1 MSKRIVIACDGTWN
15 RPDELHGGRACPTN
29 VVKLTRAIA
38 PEGQE
43 VFYERGVGTARFERL
58 RGGMFGFGL
67 SRNVR
72 DCYRYL
78 VEHYAPGDE
87 LYLFGFSR
95 GAFTARSLA
104 GFIGNSGILRPE
116 HVARV
121 DEAYELYR
129 DREDPNK
136 KPSGA
141 TARAFRAAYA
151 HDDVPLRFV
160 GVWDTVG
167 ALGIPLRI
175 AALTKRWSFHDVRL
189 GAHVETACHALSI
202 DERRGPFEPTL
213 WERQATAPATQT
225 LTQVWFSG
233 VHSDVGGGYPDSDL
247 SDVPLRWMAE
257 RAAEAGLAL
266 NPGWE
271 QATKPDA
278 LAQDHTSL
286 KGFYRLMRPCVRDLT
301 HTDGGSASKSSWRRM
316 GELPGYHPDNLR
328 AYLATDPP
336 MTDVPG

>member
-1 MSKRIVIACDGTWN
+1 MSKRIAIACDGTWN
-15 RPDELHGGRACPTN
+15 RPDEVHDGRACPTN
-29 VVKLTRAIA
+29 VVKISRAIA

-43 VFYERGVGTARFERL
+43 VFYERGVGTARSERL

-78 VEHYAPGDE
+78 STNYVPGDA

-104 GFIGNSGILRPE
+104 GFIGNSGILKPE
-116 HVARV
+116 HADRL

-129 DREDPNK
+129 DREDPKK
-136 KPSGA
+136 KPGGA
-141 TARAFRAAYA
+141 TAKAFRANYS
-151 HDDVPLRFV
+151 HDEVPIRFV

-167 ALGIPLRI
+167 ALGIPLPV

-202 DERRGPFEPTL
+202 DERRGPFQPTL
-213 WERQATAPATQT
+213 WERQATAPKTQT
-225 LTQVWFSG
+225 LEQVWFSG
-233 VHSDVGGGYPDSDL
+233 VHSDVGGGYPDAGL
-247 SDVPLRWMAE
+247 ADVPLRWMAA
-257 RAAEAGLAL
+257 RAAAAGLVL
-266 NPGWE
+266 TPGWE
-271 QATKPDA
+271 QATQPDA
-278 LAQDHTSL
+278 LGPDHTSF

-301 HTDGGSASKSSWRRM
+301 HTDSGAASTSSWRRM
-316 GELPGYHPDNLR
+316 RELPGYHPDNLR
-328 AYLATDPP
+328 AYLATNPEMADA
-336 MTDVPG
+336 PG

>member
-15 RPDELHGGRACPTN
+15 RPDEVHHGRACPTN
-29 VVKLTRAIA
+29 VVKLARAIA
-38 PEGQE
+38 PEGQD

-67 SRNVR
+67 SRNIR
-72 DCYRYL
+72 DCYRHLAYN
-78 VEHYAPGDE
+78 YDPGDE
-87 LYLFGFSR
+87 LFLFGFSR

-104 GFIGNSGILRPE
+104 GFIGNSGILRRE
-116 HVARV
+116 HAGRV

-129 DREDPNK
+129 DRDDPAK

-141 TARAFRAAYA
+141 TARAFRANYS
-151 HDDVPLRFV
+151 HDEVPIRFV

-167 ALGIPLRI
+167 SLGIPLRV

-213 WERQATAPATQT
+213 WERQATAPKTQT
-225 LTQVWFSG
+225 LAQVWFSG
-233 VHSDVGGGYPDSDL
+233 VHSDVGGGYPESDL
-247 SDVPLRWMAE
+247 ADVPLRWMAA
-257 RAAEAGLAL
+257 RAAAAGLVL
-266 NPGWE
+266 NAGWE
-271 QATKPDA
+271 EATHPDA
-278 LAQDHTSL
+278 LAQDHPSR
-286 KGFYRLMRPCVRDLT
+286 KGFYRLMRPYERVLT
-301 HTDGGSASKSSWRRM
+301 GTDGGSAATSGWRRM

-328 AYLATDPP
+328 TYLATDPP
-336 MTDVPG
+336 MTEVPG